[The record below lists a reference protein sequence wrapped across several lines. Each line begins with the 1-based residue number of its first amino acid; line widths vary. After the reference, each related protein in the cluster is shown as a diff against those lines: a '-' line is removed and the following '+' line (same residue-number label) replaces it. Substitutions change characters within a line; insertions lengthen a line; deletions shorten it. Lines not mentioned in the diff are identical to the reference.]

1 MYKIALIQNT
11 SQMRSYSFADLRA
24 PLMERGF
31 DVVHFTGENICYLD
45 DFLSQ
50 GADCVV
56 FASNALHDYVI
67 KHHVDG
73 EDFCRAFS
81 EYMERGAVLV
91 MHQMKLSKLDGNPMP
106 FLGDSVLRLQ
116 SDYHGNDDGRA
127 CKGAFIPTKQ
137 GEPYFCFPNKV
148 EAESVFRQAD
158 ENPSFPGDF
167 WQVLRC
173 VDNTWYPIMT
183 GSEGEPLISRMIG
196 KKVIFSSLLLD
207 YQQHYDLLENILIN
221 LITSNVTLAV
231 FKDSAKDNLGF
242 SYFLN
247 HLENC
252 KYYVKRYGA
261 EDKATMLTNITCG
274 VHSGVLVGD
283 GMMDCLTD
291 NDKELIDKNGVK
303 LIKLRDKN
311 EDGDDFYEV
320 HSVDKVGCLG
330 FARMELAVQEEFDKA
345 PEQSSFLVRT
355 ELLKVI
361 TDFSRRG
368 LTSGSY
374 DKDSLCAF
382 LRDVK
387 ATVDRSGNGSYDN
400 TFGATCKALW
410 VFYTLLGPTDPYTL
424 AARKY
429 IEDFDVTKSADRE
442 KLEKYC
448 MLSLFAEDK
457 AEYLR
462 ARCGDLICDVNV
474 GRINEYD
481 MLMLFNVALIMNDAD
496 IFERLV
502 VFIEDRVRST
512 DVSLGAYAASV
523 TASHLVDAYT
533 ILSEDKIKH
542 RELCSRIEKLLF
554 VLIKL
559 LPEFA
564 TERYRVEERLYAVCA
579 LYKFENIT
587 AFPVADLAELI
598 FNQGAFPRQMHS
610 SRQALNTFEELRIKR
625 ETLESQNEQLKN
637 EVATQN
643 EQLESQSNELK
654 KKENKLSALKKNAK
668 LYKKSFFVCLSL
680 LVVAVYVIIYLLIML
695 SDTGVPV
702 IRELFKKIVS
712 SWPTLFTVM
721 IVPIVEFIHNRFIK
735 DKDKEKEKE
744 N

>member
-31 DVVHFTGENICYLD
+31 EVVHFTGENISELD
-45 DFLSQ
+45 GFLSRD
-50 GADCVV
+50 ADCVV

-67 KHHVDG
+67 KRHVDG
-73 EDFCRAFS
+73 EEFCRTFS
-81 EYMERGAVLV
+81 EYTERGAVLV
-91 MHQMKLSKLDGNPMP
+91 MHQMKLSKLEGNPMP
-106 FLGDSVLRLQ
+106 FLGDSVLRLEP
-116 SDYHGNDDGRA
+116 DYHGSDDGRDE
-127 CKGAFIPTKQ
+127 KGSFIPTKQ
-137 GEPYFCFPNKV
+137 GAPYFCFPNKV
-148 EAESVFRQAD
+148 DVDGVFKQAD

-183 GSEGEPLISRMIG
+183 DSAGDPLISRMMG

-207 YQQHYDLLENILIN
+207 YQQHYDLLENVLIN

-231 FKDSAKDNLGF
+231 FKDSARDNLGF

-261 EDKATMLTNITCG
+261 EDKSTMLSNIACG

-291 NDKELIDKNGVK
+291 EDKAIIDKNGVK
-303 LIKLRDKN
+303 LIKLRDKD

-320 HSVDKVGCLG
+320 HSVDKVGCLS

-345 PEQSSFLVRT
+345 PEHSSFLVRT
-355 ELLKVI
+355 ELLKI
-361 TDFSRRG
+361 MTEFSRRG
-368 LTSGSY
+368 LTSGTY
-374 DKDSLCAF
+374 DKNSMCAF

-410 VFYTLLGPTDPYTL
+410 VFCTFLGEDDPYTV

-448 MLSLFAEDK
+448 MLSLFAENK

-462 ARCGDLICDVNV
+462 ASCGELLLGVNID
-474 GRINEYD
+474 RINEYD
-481 MLMLFNVALIMNDAD
+481 MLMLFNAALIMKDATV
-496 IFERLV
+496 FERLV
-502 VFIEDRVRST
+502 AFIEKRVCST

-523 TASHLVDAYT
+523 TASHLIDAYI
-533 ILSEDKIKH
+533 ILSEDKGKH
-542 RELCSRIEKLLF
+542 RELCRRIEELLF

-564 TERYRVEERLYAVCA
+564 TEKYRVEERLYAVCA

-598 FNQGAFPRQMHS
+598 FNKGAFPRQMHS

-625 ETLESQNEQLKN
+625 ETLESQNEQLKI
-637 EVATQN
+637 E
-643 EQLESQSNELK
+643 K
-654 KKENKLSALKKNAK
+654 KALDAEAKTSK
-668 LYKKSFFVCLSL
+668 LYKRGFYACLSL
-680 LVVAVYVIIYLLIML
+680 FVISVYAVIYLLILLSESGTPVLSQML
-695 SDTGVPV
+695 
-702 IRELFKKIVS
+702 EKILD
-712 SWPTLFTVM
+712 SWPALFGLLV
-721 IVPIVEFIHNRFIK
+721 IPLVKLIFDRYLK
-735 DKDKEKEKE
+735 RKDKEKE